1 MNKNFY
7 LLNAFSPSMF
17 ADKESMSVYF
27 QKLTVKK
34 ARDYFNYAQERG
46 YNIISAIGHE
56 GTARLLSQILNHD
69 IPFDRKQISLS
80 RFDCGLIITLAF
92 RPEDID
98 LFVSLQEGRVYSYE
112 ELMELFAENKIV
124 LYFFTTC

>member
-17 ADKESMSVYF
+17 SDKESMAVFF
-27 QKLTVKK
+27 QKLTVKEAK
-34 ARDYFNYAQERG
+34 DYFNYAQERG

-92 RPEDID
+92 RPE
-98 LFVSLQEGRVYSYE
+98 EGRVYSYE
-112 ELMELFAENKIV
+112 ELMQLFAENKIV